1 MISKRRVCADRCTQ
15 CVVRLWA
22 RGRSITLGT
31 ELDGDVA
38 VDTALKPFV
47 SQHLAFVGLTGSKQE
62 NSMTHNEAKVWTEI
76 QMLRLLLVRFIKTT
90 TSLRNEEISKILDQ
104 TLLETQ
110 RISSQQLRDVHE
122 LSETDFNHILAEIS
136 FEYKKAL
143 DS

>member
-1 MISKRRVCADRCTQ
+1 
-15 CVVRLWA
+15 
-22 RGRSITLGT
+22 
-31 ELDGDVA
+31 
-38 VDTALKPFV
+38 
-47 SQHLAFVGLTGSKQE
+47 
-62 NSMTHNEAKVWTEI
+62 MTHNEAKVWTEI
-76 QMLRLLLVRFIKTT
+76 QMLRLLLIRFIKTT